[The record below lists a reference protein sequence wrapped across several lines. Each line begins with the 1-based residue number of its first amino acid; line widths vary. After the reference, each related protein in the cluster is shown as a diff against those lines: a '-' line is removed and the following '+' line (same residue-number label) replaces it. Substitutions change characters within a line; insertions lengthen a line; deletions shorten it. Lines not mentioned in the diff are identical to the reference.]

1 MLKKTGFSL
10 IIISSMF
17 LSACVLSTNSN
28 AVNPNPDSKKDVKV
42 ESFALKEVIDF
53 EGNTLT
59 GSSVS
64 YRYTDGTKVDVNE
77 RFVVKVPAD
86 AIYGENRSQYIGKKL
101 EYSFECYPENADFDS
116 SKVKVKNVE
125 FMNNDII
132 HSGRDINE
140 SSQLITDECC
150 FIRFYYN
157 PDIKKFYADSHCTT
171 EQVWEL
177 VENKK
182 FTYEELNTNIENKY
196 SRFFRVKDNFRIED
210 VPYSDDFYDTKS
222 YNMYEDFKDMFYD
235 KIDMTQEYK
244 SLENDT
250 YLYVGSSSSGYSR
263 TNNLNDVVNSF
274 LSDGYI
280 FSPEGFT
287 VTYGEENIMPKVLC
301 NLKKNDCYAN
311 FENTIY
317 AYSGSLEGVYK
328 VTFEYEDLEYSCF
341 LLFR

>member
-1 MLKKTGFSL
+1 MLKKTSFSL

-42 ESFALKEVIDF
+42 ESFALKEVVDF
-53 EGNTLT
+53 EGNTCYC
-59 GSSVS
+59 SSAS
-64 YRYTDGTKVDVNE
+64 YDYADGTNMDVKKE
-77 RFVVKVPAD
+77 FLIKVPAD

-125 FMNNDII
+125 FMNNDILNN
-132 HSGRDINE
+132 GYDINE
-140 SSQLITDECC
+140 SSQLITDKSCH
-150 FIRFYYN
+150 IKFYYN
-157 PDIKKFYADSHCTT
+157 PD
-171 EQVWEL
+171 
-177 VENKK
+177 
-182 FTYEELNTNIENKY
+182 IENKY
-196 SRFFRVKDNFRIED
+196 SRFFRVKDNFRIEK

-222 YNMYEDFKDMFYD
+222 YNMYEDFKNMFYD
-235 KIDMTQEYK
+235 KIDMTQEFK
-244 SLENDT
+244 SLGNDT
-250 YLYVGSSSSGYSR
+250 YLYVDSSSSGYSR

-287 VTYGEENIMPKVLC
+287 VTYGDENIMPKVLC
-301 NLKKNDCYAN
+301 NLKKNNCYAN

-317 AYSGSLEGVYK
+317 AYLWSLRGVYK